1 MGEKG
6 LESKEALRR
15 LHSELEATLA
25 RCHARRS
32 HVAWM
37 KEAWLP
43 GSARSLFRLTSLV
56 CAILLALALVAASP
70 PALPALVSAALI
82 LALTTLSLV
91 LSGWESYQRSVEVFR
106 RAEHVARLVREAAA
120 GPGWSAAQHPHLH
133 TPVSSQA
140 SLVLQWTVRGGARV
154 ALPWPLLVAGDA
166 VLLRPGQAAPAR
178 CRDADG
184 GVLEAGEVH
193 GGGGGRGRDPGP
205 DTFTLLDTP
214 YLAQLEAVLAGA
226 TDKPLSV
233 LVKERHFLISSLL
246 EYSCT
251 PLVAVLVLAWNC
263 VRHLYSWGWVAG
275 QPMAQL
281 FLTEPVTATLPLLP
295 LMFPLWW
302 VLVNTAALSNVVTI
316 FRQAKVLAA
325 VSADPFDDTVEPPD
339 MEQAAAPVP
348 LHRTWNTFWSCFLG
362 RGEHLCRSLVI
373 NTSFIIKLFTNIF
386 SRTENILHCLGS
398 VTSFCCTDKK
408 GILSW
413 PNTSPEKL
421 FFMKKVESGKEAAAE
436 EQEGQEAPATEAALV
451 PEILTI
457 SHDHNNPYQ
466 LQFDDPSWRRHLPS
480 LKPLGVSVLLNTCNL
495 ETEEKY
501 ADFYHFLVTQ
511 SSCQGRPELLPIPS
525 RGCLCQLSQRLGL
538 GGWHPPLVP
547 EWRLV
552 TQLQSYRPLA
562 SSDSAFTRNL
572 SLARLKF
579 PFPHQVSVV
588 ARESSG
594 GRVSLLSQGTADIV
608 LDSCQDAWTGHD
620 LAPLSAAARKKC
632 SEFYHR
638 ASLTA
643 YCTTFAY
650 KPLLPGA
657 VCRGGE
663 AGYIEIPSSLPIS
676 VQSKLR
682 DLDNVSV
689 SSLDGDLLHTQ
700 DSADVLTTLHS
711 QSFLGMV
718 QMQYQAMVDMVQFID
733 LLEKACIRF
742 VHFSKEN
749 ELRSKVFS
757 EKMGLESGWNCHIS
771 LHSQADVEAAP
782 GLMYGS
788 RVPRSSNV
796 DRSFGK
802 NSSVPAKL
810 NHDWRLCDIPQWT
823 ESSQPLLKGKLEE
836 GAELSTA
843 GSISSMLEY
852 DMNNRAQLPA
862 GIENIRPHLEQMDN
876 VPLLV
881 SLFTDCTPA
890 TTREMVRILQ
900 ENCEVVAVLGSS
912 ANYHNMTIFLA
923 ADASIAVEP
932 LYPQVCRKVDVMA
945 SCAGLAP
952 TELARHMVS
961 IGTSVSFK
969 REETDVSVYRAIIR
983 SRRHVL
989 AIRHG
994 LQLWTSCCLFLT
1006 SLVLASLLLLLPRF
1020 NRLKYFYCSVNIL
1033 HPCRS
1038 PLSPP
1043 QMLVITSVYIPL
1055 LATASFFSAHDSNIS
1070 NISTGKNKNTFLNRS
1085 TLWQS
1090 VWCYGMRFSMA
1101 FIAVF
1106 LSHLFSLLHLKSQ
1119 CQPDTQCFDTIQEKL
1134 SFVTDAN
1141 MTFLTF
1147 YLVCISFSF
1156 VSRTDH
1162 LWKYRLKRSW
1172 HIGLVA
1178 LLIVVLQSLYFLLKC
1193 LEVNVEECL
1202 PLWSWIILGGCI
1214 PVQVLVNELIRRH
1227 EIKVNVRFQR
1237 RARLDFN
1244 TKLGINSPF

>member
-1 MGEKG
+1 MDEKG

-91 LSGWESYQRSVEVFR
+91 LSGWESYQRSVEVFC

-246 EYSCT
+246 EYTCT

-511 SSCQGRPELLPIPS
+511 SSCQGRRPELLPIPS

-788 RVPRSSNV
+788 RVLRSSNV

-1020 NRLKYFYCSVNIL
+1020 NRLKYFYCSVNIFTPLSQPAVPAADAGDHLRL
-1033 HPCRS
+1033 HPAAGHCLLLLRS
-1038 PLSPP
+1038 RQQHQQHLHGEEQKYLPQQKHALAVSLVLRNEILHGVYRCISVSSILTASSQISMSARHTMFRHHPREAEFRDGCQHDLPHLLPGLHLLLLRVPHRPPVEIQTEAQLAHRSSRPAHRCLAISVLPSEVSGGECGGVSPP
-1043 QMLVITSVYIPL
+1043 LVLDHAGRLHSRPSPGQRAHQ
-1055 LATASFFSAHDSNIS
+1055 AT
-1070 NISTGKNKNTFLNRS
+1070 
-1085 TLWQS
+1085 
-1090 VWCYGMRFSMA
+1090 
-1101 FIAVF
+1101 
-1106 LSHLFSLLHLKSQ
+1106 
-1119 CQPDTQCFDTIQEKL
+1119 
-1134 SFVTDAN
+1134 
-1141 MTFLTF
+1141 
-1147 YLVCISFSF
+1147 
-1156 VSRTDH
+1156 
-1162 LWKYRLKRSW
+1162 
-1172 HIGLVA
+1172 
-1178 LLIVVLQSLYFLLKC
+1178 
-1193 LEVNVEECL
+1193 
-1202 PLWSWIILGGCI
+1202 
-1214 PVQVLVNELIRRH
+1214 
-1227 EIKVNVRFQR
+1227 
-1237 RARLDFN
+1237 
-1244 TKLGINSPF
+1244 

>member
-1 MGEKG
+1 
-6 LESKEALRR
+6 
-15 LHSELEATLA
+15 
-25 RCHARRS
+25 
-32 HVAWM
+32 
-37 KEAWLP
+37 
-43 GSARSLFRLTSLV
+43 
-56 CAILLALALVAASP
+56 
-70 PALPALVSAALI
+70 
-82 LALTTLSLV
+82 
-91 LSGWESYQRSVEVFR
+91 
-106 RAEHVARLVREAAA
+106 
-120 GPGWSAAQHPHLH
+120 
-133 TPVSSQA
+133 
-140 SLVLQWTVRGGARV
+140 
-154 ALPWPLLVAGDA
+154 
-166 VLLRPGQAAPAR
+166 
-178 CRDADG
+178 
-184 GVLEAGEVH
+184 
-193 GGGGGRGRDPGP
+193 
-205 DTFTLLDTP
+205 
-214 YLAQLEAVLAGA
+214 
-226 TDKPLSV
+226 
-233 LVKERHFLISSLL
+233 
-246 EYSCT
+246 
-251 PLVAVLVLAWNC
+251 
-263 VRHLYSWGWVAG
+263 
-275 QPMAQL
+275 
-281 FLTEPVTATLPLLP
+281 
-295 LMFPLWW
+295 
-302 VLVNTAALSNVVTI
+302 
-316 FRQAKVLAA
+316 
-325 VSADPFDDTVEPPD
+325 
-339 MEQAAAPVP
+339 
-348 LHRTWNTFWSCFLG
+348 
-362 RGEHLCRSLVI
+362 
-373 NTSFIIKLFTNIF
+373 
-386 SRTENILHCLGS
+386 
-398 VTSFCCTDKK
+398 
-408 GILSW
+408 
-413 PNTSPEKL
+413 
-421 FFMKKVESGKEAAAE
+421 MKKVESGKEAGAE

-511 SSCQGRPELLPIPS
+511 SSCQGRRPELLPIPS

-657 VCRGGE
+657 VCRGAE

-1202 PLWSWIILGGCI
+1202 PLWSWIMLGGCI